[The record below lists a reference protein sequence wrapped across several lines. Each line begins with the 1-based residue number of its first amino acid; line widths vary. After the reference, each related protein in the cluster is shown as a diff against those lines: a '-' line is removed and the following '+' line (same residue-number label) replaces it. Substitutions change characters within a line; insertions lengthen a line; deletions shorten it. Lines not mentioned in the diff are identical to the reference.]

1 VAKNARISKNSFVRL
16 DSSNFSKKIA
26 DLKKLREQV
35 RLAEAASRPAVTAPA
50 TLNSRSN
57 ALH

>member
-1 VAKNARISKNSFVRL
+1 VVKNARISKNSFERL

-26 DLKKLREQV
+26 YLKKLREQV

-50 TLNSRSN
+50 TLNSQSN